1 MLWSPERDQELK
13 KQVNSMKDNGQVYE
27 SQKQFAEDVHK
38 LLSFKNETTAWGVLV
53 RIRKLVIFKSTV
65 CKQWKF
71 YQKKTHLLHPLTS
84 KRKKKQICFVFCLQ
98 KKNKKKR
105 NSSIQIRERA
115 SEGSFSGQI
124 FESPF
129 HVFPLLPDFKI
140 FQNNFSE

>member
-1 MLWSPERDQELK
+1 
-13 KQVNSMKDNGQVYE
+13 MKDNDQVYE

-84 KRKKKQICFVFCLQ
+84 KRKRKQICFVFCLQ

-115 SEGSFSGQI
+115 SEGERKGDR
-124 FESPF
+124 F
-129 HVFPLLPDFKI
+129 HLFYKKKTNFGLFKKI
-140 FQNNFSE
+140 FDFLFCFLFFFFRIFYRYFE